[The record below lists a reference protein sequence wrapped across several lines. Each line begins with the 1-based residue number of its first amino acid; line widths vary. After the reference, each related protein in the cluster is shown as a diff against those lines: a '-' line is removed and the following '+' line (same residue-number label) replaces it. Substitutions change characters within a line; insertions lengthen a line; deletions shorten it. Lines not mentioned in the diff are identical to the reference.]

1 MREARRSRTWVVTKS
16 RTRGGGTDR
25 RCKAR
30 APQQPELVTHDCGT
44 AEEPSLHPYVTY
56 VRHANAEVALPPLR
70 VAAMVSKKGRGRWR
84 KGTTESGLAVVM
96 PLLPPRLAAALSHP
110 IFCTAA
116 FLLCS
121 CVDMAVSVA
130 LWRARQGAGQR
141 DFQRSVRERLHDDVV
156 DLVLLALARILA
168 MACLS
173 AAAWHAATRKA
184 PRRQSVA
191 AAISSATATLREPLL
206 GDEEAPETGAP
217 AQGEAV
223 RSRPAAVAP
232 PVEAP
237 RVTHDLDPHKRAK
250 KAAKAAK
257 AARLAAAAVVVG
269 DVAGRRV
276 KVALQACSSVLV
288 IASQIYIG
296 VRAIG
301 LPPDSSARV
310 PDAVF
315 GAAMVA
321 MVVLAYAEH
330 GSATAAVDASIARM
344 WTSASQPAAAPP
356 EDAAIQ
362 ILRNDAGPVERRV
375 VSQGAY
381 LGWCFKLASTH
392 LGAVTLGLL
401 ALVGGN
407 ACDLA
412 LPRVAGAALDAAVAD
427 DRGGFAHA
435 VRISAGLQAAS
446 GALGGI
452 RGACF
457 ATSAAHV
464 VASLSV
470 SVYAALLRQ
479 DVAFFDAA
487 STGDLLSRLTEDVKA
502 ATDPASW
509 LVPALGRAIIQAL
522 GGALACVHIS
532 WRLTLLAGA
541 ATAPVFEVMT
551 AYARFSVALQRKR
564 SDAMGAAAGAAGD
577 ALGNVRGVRA
587 AGCEPRELRLYAAL
601 ANTARGLGVTDA
613 RAYALTVALN
623 DWVTLGASLLVLA
636 VGGHL
641 VMRGDLSVGLL
652 VAFQAYFAKVDASW
666 QSALQ
671 FVASLSTSAGAAERV
686 LGVLELHPVI
696 GAPVAAGDDGADD
709 TPTAPLFPE
718 QWPPAGGL
726 DLALTDVAFAY
737 QQRPDARVLTSF
749 SLHVP
754 AGTSTALVGRSGCGK
769 STVVHLVMRFYD
781 PQGGAITLG
790 GIQLRQVPYHALRAA
805 VALVA
810 QDAPVFAGTVMH
822 NITYGAPSSV
832 PTHEAA
838 VQEAASAAAAADFIA
853 GFPEGYATMVGDRG
867 IRLSAGQ
874 RQRVALARALLR
886 RPRLL
891 LADEATAS
899 LDAESERCVQLA
911 LDAAAASGQH
921 TVLLVAHR
929 LSTVRGCGTIAV
941 VADGTV
947 VESGT
952 HQQLLSRGPGGG
964 VYARLIARQMEATEK
979 LHVGPTKLE
988 EETAAAAAAALVGGE
1003 IEALIT

>member
-1 MREARRSRTWVVTKS
+1 M
-16 RTRGGGTDR
+16 
-25 RCKAR
+25 
-30 APQQPELVTHDCGT
+30 P
-44 AEEPSLHPYVTY
+44 
-56 VRHANAEVALPPLR
+56 RHSSPICATLPLR
-70 VAAMVSKKGRGRWR
+70 VMVSKKGRGRWR
-84 KGTTESGLAVVM
+84 KGTNESGLAVVM

-110 IFCTAA
+110 AFCSAA
-116 FLLCS
+116 FVLCS
-121 CVDMAVSVA
+121 CVDMTVAVA
-130 LWRARQGAGQR
+130 LWRVRQGAGRR
-141 DFQRSVRERLHDDVV
+141 DFGRSVREHEHQDVA

-168 MACLS
+168 MTCLS
-173 AAAWHAATRKA
+173 VAAYHAATRKA
-184 PRRQSVA
+184 PRRQARVEA
-191 AAISSATATLREPLL
+191 VSALRQPLL
-206 GDEEAPETGAP
+206 GDVEAPEAGAP
-217 AQGEAV
+217 PAV
-223 RSRPAAVAP
+223 PTPAPVAP
-232 PVEAP
+232 PVEPP
-237 RVTHDLDPHKRAK
+237 RPTHLVEDPHKRAK

-257 AARLAAAAVVVG
+257 AARLAVAATVG
-269 DVAGRRV
+269 DVTGRRW
-276 KVALQACSSVLV
+276 KSGLQACSSVLV
-288 IASQIYIG
+288 IASQVYIG
-296 VRAIG
+296 IRAIG
-301 LPPDSSARV
+301 LPPDSSSSV
-310 PDAVF
+310 SDAVF

-321 MVVLAYAEH
+321 MVVMAYAEH
-330 GSATAAVDASIARM
+330 GAATAAVDASVARA
-344 WTSASQPAAAPP
+344 WASASQPAAVFSG

-362 ILRNDAGPVERRV
+362 ILRNDAGPVQRRT

-381 LGWCFKLASTH
+381 LGWCFKLVATH

-401 ALVGGN
+401 ALVAGN

-412 LPRVAGAALDAAVAD
+412 LPRVAGAALDAAVAS
-427 DRGGFAHA
+427 DRAEFGHA
-435 VRISAGLQAAS
+435 VRVSAGLQAAS

-464 VASLSV
+464 VAALSV

-541 ATAPVFEVMT
+541 ATAPVFELMT
-551 AYARFSVALQRKR
+551 AYARFSTALQRKR

-587 AGCEPRELRLYAAL
+587 AGSEPRELRLYTAL
-601 ANTARGLGVTDA
+601 AHTARGLGVTDA

-686 LGVLELHPVI
+686 LGVLELQPVI
-696 GAPVAAGDDGADD
+696 GAPVAADDAD
-709 TPTAPLFPE
+709 TETSAPPPFPE

-726 DLALTDVAFAY
+726 DLAFVDVAFAY

-781 PQGGAITLG
+781 PKGGSITLG
-790 GIQLRQVPYHALRAA
+790 GTPLVQVPYHALRAA

-822 NITYGAPSSV
+822 NITYGAPASV
-832 PTHEAA
+832 PTDEAA
-838 VQEAASAAAAADFIA
+838 VHEAASAAAAADFIT

-911 LDAAAASGQH
+911 LDAAAASGRH

-941 VADGTV
+941 VADGGV
-947 VESGT
+947 VESGS
-952 HQQLLSRGPGGG
+952 HEQSLARGSTGGI
-964 VYARLIARQMEATEK
+964 YARLIARQMEASER
-979 LHVGPTKLE
+979 LHVGPTRLE

>member
-1 MREARRSRTWVVTKS
+1 
-16 RTRGGGTDR
+16 
-25 RCKAR
+25 
-30 APQQPELVTHDCGT
+30 
-44 AEEPSLHPYVTY
+44 
-56 VRHANAEVALPPLR
+56 
-70 VAAMVSKKGRGRWR
+70 MVSKKGRGRWR
-84 KGTTESGLAVVM
+84 KGTNESGLAVVM

-110 IFCTAA
+110 AVCSAA
-116 FLLCS
+116 FILCS
-121 CVDMAVSVA
+121 CIDMTVAIA
-130 LWRARQGAGQR
+130 LWRARQGGGGR
-141 DFQRSVRERLHDDVV
+141 DFRRSVRERKHEDVV

-184 PRRQSVA
+184 PRRQRVEAVSEA
-191 AAISSATATLREPLL
+191 STLQQPLL
-206 GDEEAPETGAP
+206 GDEEAPEAGAL
-217 AQGEAV
+217 
-223 RSRPAAVAP
+223 SAVATP
-232 PVEAP
+232 APVAAPVEPP
-237 RVTHDLDPHKRAK
+237 RPTHDMDPHKRAK

-257 AARLAAAAVVVG
+257 AARLAAAAVTVG
-269 DVAGRRV
+269 DAAGRRW
-276 KVALQACSSVLV
+276 KAGLQACSSVLV

-296 VRAIG
+296 IRAIG
-301 LPPDSSARV
+301 LPPDTTARV
-310 PDAVF
+310 SDAVF
-315 GAAMVA
+315 GAAMVT
-321 MVVLAYAEH
+321 MVVLAYVEH
-330 GSATAAVDASIARM
+330 GAATAAVDASVARA
-344 WTSASQPAAAPP
+344 WASASQPAAAHP

-362 ILRNDAGPVERRV
+362 ILRNDAGPVERRI

-381 LGWCFKLASTH
+381 LGWCFKLVSTH
-392 LGAVTLGLL
+392 LGAVCLGLL
-401 ALVGGN
+401 SLVAGN

-412 LPRVAGAALDAAVAD
+412 LPRVAGAALDAAVASNHAEF
-427 DRGGFAHA
+427 GHA
-435 VRISAGLQAAS
+435 VRVSAALQAAS

-464 VASLSV
+464 VAALSV

-587 AGCEPRELRLYAAL
+587 AGCEPRELRLYMAL
-601 ANTARGLGVTDA
+601 AHTARGLGVTDA

-686 LGVLELHPVI
+686 LGVLELQPGI
-696 GAPVAAGDDGADD
+696 GAPVAVGSADAE
-709 TPTAPLFPE
+709 TPAPPPFPE
-718 QWPPAGGL
+718 QWSPAGGL
-726 DLALTDVAFAY
+726 DLTLMDVAFAY

-781 PQGGAITLG
+781 PKGGTITLG
-790 GIQLRQVPYHALRAA
+790 GTPLREVPYHALRAA

-822 NITYGAPSSV
+822 NITYGAPALV
-832 PTHEAA
+832 PTDDAA
-838 VQEAASAAAAADFIA
+838 VHEAASAAAAADFITA
-853 GFPEGYATMVGDRG
+853 FPEGYATMVGDRG

-911 LDAAAASGQH
+911 LDAAAASGRH

-929 LSTVRGCGTIAV
+929 LSTVRGCRTIAV

-947 VESGT
+947 VESGS
-952 HQQLLSRGPGGG
+952 HEQLLARGPRGGI
-964 VYARLIARQMEATEK
+964 YARLIARQMEASEM
-979 LHVGPTKLE
+979 LHVGPTRLE

-1003 IEALIT
+1003 IEALITDTRHSG